1 MEPGLDWQKKAT
13 IIFAITMSLL
23 SILLTIFAIRAA
35 ERERLVAERD
45 IEEEQR
51 RLAELI
57 LGQVNAAISEL
68 EGRIDRLLLPRRIQP
83 QERELAK
90 ICERIVEGEE
100 IVTEVFLINEE
111 GQAIFPLFRSLFLS
125 SEESLNME
133 ISPVEIET
141 HSLLE
146 RAETYE
152 FRTKDYPRAIES
164 YQELMDT
171 TPDSS
176 SRAMLT
182 NRIGRCYKKCG
193 DHLNAIETYQVLSKE
208 CAGELSSDGIPFGV
222 IAQCQIGMI
231 HLNTGEKL
239 DAAEALL
246 ELCSDLLNSKWTLS
260 KSQFNFYITRVKSLI
275 RDSLADI
282 NGVEDGRQLT
292 ERWNGLMKTESERLN
307 RANIIDNLRQKIIP
321 LIRAETPASDMASGG
336 FHHVSETIGNVPYLV
351 SYTSIVDKML
361 GIMIDPEV
369 FARKLLPLRLNT
381 FPLRKGWYAQI
392 TDKSGNRLAG
402 EDITGLKDPVP
413 QLTFSSGF
421 DEDFPPWKVVIYQS
435 DPGSPGRSFNMKRNI
450 YVLSVAVVISSIIFA
465 GVWAIRSM
473 GKELELAK
481 LKSEFVSTVSH
492 ELRTPLASI
501 RYLAE
506 LLQRGRVQ
514 QEDRKQRYYET
525 IVGESGRLSRLIE
538 NILDF
543 SKIEAGMKEYRFEDT
558 DVAGLV
564 RDILS
569 RFQTQVTREGGSIE
583 SEISDTMP
591 EILADREAIS
601 QALFNVLDNALKY
614 SGESAKISVSAWS
627 DEDNVF
633 LQVQDEGIGISVEE
647 QKKVFEKFYRSER
660 LQDSSVK
667 GSGIGLTLVSH
678 IIKAHGG
685 QVLLESDLGKGTKLV
700 MKLPVRRKV
709 GENG

>member
-1 MEPGLDWQKKAT
+1 MEPKLDWQKKAT

-35 ERERLVAERD
+35 ERERLVMERD
-45 IEEEQR
+45 IEEERR

-57 LGQVNAAISEL
+57 LGQVKAAVSEL
-68 EGRIDRLLLPRRIQP
+68 EGRINRLLLPRRTQP
-83 QERELAK
+83 QETELAR

-100 IVTEVFLINEE
+100 IVTEVFLVNEK

-125 SEESLNME
+125 SEESLNIE

-141 HSLLE
+141 HSLME

-152 FRTKDYPRAIES
+152 FRTKDYPSAIES
-164 YQELMDT
+164 YRELIDAT
-171 TPDSS
+171 TDST
-176 SRAMLT
+176 SRAMLM
-182 NRIGRCYKKCG
+182 NRIGRCYKKHG
-193 DHLNAIETYQVLSKE
+193 DHFNAIGTYQSLSKE
-208 CAGELSSDGIPFGV
+208 CASELSSDGIPFGV

-231 HLNTGEKL
+231 YLNTGEKL

-246 ELCSDLLNSKWTLS
+246 GLCSDLLNSKWTLS
-260 KSQFNFYITRVKSLI
+260 KSQFNFYLTRVKSLI
-275 RDSLADI
+275 RDSLADV
-282 NGVEDGRQLT
+282 NGMEDGRQLT
-292 ERWNGLMKTESERLN
+292 ERWNGLMKTEAEILN
-307 RANIIDNLRQKIIP
+307 RTNIIDNLRQKIIT
-321 LIRAETPASDMASGG
+321 LIRAEIPASDKASGG
-336 FHHVSETIGNVPYLV
+336 FYHVSETIGNVPYLV
-351 SYTSIVDKML
+351 SYTSIVDKIL

-369 FARKLLPLRLNT
+369 FARKLLPLRLNA
-381 FPLRKGWYAQI
+381 FPLRKGWYVQI

-413 QLTFSSGF
+413 RLTFSSGF

-558 DVAGLV
+558 DIAELV
-564 RDILS
+564 SDVLP
-569 RFQTQVTREGGSIE
+569 RFQTQVIREGGTIE
-583 SEISDTMP
+583 SEISDAMP

-660 LQDSSVK
+660 LQDSSVE

-685 QVLLESDLGKGTKLV
+685 QVLLESDLGKGTKVV

-709 GENG
+709 DKNG